1 MLVGVIP
8 RACDVHACRYGT
20 GGRYLGSTCTFFP
33 NDNTVRRE
41 DWPLFFFSLIFF
53 YYRLHFA
60 PVYSAGAMVKNA
72 GFTYTRIRQFLHYV
86 ASKVIKKTGPH
97 HYYFALTLPHSLASK
112 RPSPSTTSALRH
124 SIVYAVRRRI
134 LRIRQNRAMASLIF
148 VRAC

>member
-72 GFTYTRIRQFLHYV
+72 GFTYTCIRQFLHYV
-86 ASKVIKKTGPH
+86 ASKVIKKQVPIII
-97 HYYFALTLPHSLASK
+97 TLPLLCPTLLHPNIHLLPQ
-112 RPSPSTTSALRH
+112 RQRLDTPLSTPFDDAFFA
-124 SIVYAVRRRI
+124 YAEIAPWQV
-134 LRIRQNRAMASLIF
+134 
-148 VRAC
+148 